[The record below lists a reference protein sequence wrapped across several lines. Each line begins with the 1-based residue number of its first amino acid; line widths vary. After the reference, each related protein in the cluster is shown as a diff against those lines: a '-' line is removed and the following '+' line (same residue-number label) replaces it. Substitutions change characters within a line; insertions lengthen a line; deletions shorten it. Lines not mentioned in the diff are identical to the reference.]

1 MDMYAL
7 DLEAMGKRIKELR
20 VSQQK
25 TQEAFAEMIHIS
37 TSYLA
42 LLEQGKRTASLD
54 VVAPLAK
61 KCQVSV
67 DYLLFGEPDDL
78 ATINEKRFHTL
89 CQQYTEQD
97 IDRGLNLMSY
107 YLNLEDRK

>member
-1 MDMYAL
+1 MDMYAV
-7 DLEAMGKRIKELR
+7 DLEAMGKRIKGLR
-20 VSQQK
+20 VSQKK

-42 LLEQGKRTASLD
+42 LLEQGKRSASLD
-54 VVAPLAK
+54 IVAPLAK

-78 ATINEKRFHTL
+78 ATTNEKRFHML
-89 CQQYTEQD
+89 CQQYSDQE
-97 IDRGLNLMSY
+97 IDRALNLMSY
-107 YLNLEDRK
+107 YLNLESQK